1 MTTDT
6 ADKPEPCHLVYS
18 EIIHNRHGSP
28 AHELRKPGF
37 SVLLDLDRLDEA
49 DRISRFFSVN
59 KFNLIS
65 FHESDFGPNHK
76 SQRTKTGSL
85 ISLSAYIRSLA
96 EDYFDPAQIKKIE
109 MLAFPRILGMSFNP
123 ITIYRCLDHN
133 NKDCF
138 RVYEVHNT
146 FGDSHS
152 YASVI
157 STETDAVPLHNV
169 HKMMHVSPFF
179 DVDGYYQLAIRRS
192 ETALKLLVRYCQG
205 KTTLLTATLTGEI
218 VPLTTA
224 RLLKSVTLSGHF
236 PMRPL
241 VSIHYEAVKLFLKGV
256 RFYKRPLPPEHSV
269 SQTVRD
275 VQR

>member
-65 FHESDFGPNHK
+65 FHEADFGPNHK

-96 EDYFDPAQIKKIE
+96 EDYFDPAQIKN
-109 MLAFPRILGMSFNP
+109 R
-123 ITIYRCLDHN
+123 D
-133 NKDCF
+133 
-138 RVYEVHNT
+138 
-146 FGDSHS
+146 
-152 YASVI
+152 
-157 STETDAVPLHNV
+157 
-169 HKMMHVSPFF
+169 
-179 DVDGYYQLAIRRS
+179 
-192 ETALKLLVRYCQG
+192 
-205 KTTLLTATLTGEI
+205 
-218 VPLTTA
+218 A
-224 RLLKSVTLSGHF
+224 RLPSHPGNV
-236 PMRPL
+236 
-241 VSIHYEAVKLFLKGV
+241 V
-256 RFYKRPLPPEHSV
+256 
-269 SQTVRD
+269 
-275 VQR
+275 

>member
-1 MTTDT
+1 M
-6 ADKPEPCHLVYS
+6 
-18 EIIHNRHGSP
+18 
-28 AHELRKPGF
+28 RKPGF

-65 FHESDFGPNHK
+65 FHEADFGPNHK

>member
-65 FHESDFGPNHK
+65 FHEADFGPNHK

-109 MLAFPRILGMSFNP
+109 MLAFL
-123 ITIYRCLDHN
+123 
-133 NKDCF
+133 
-138 RVYEVHNT
+138 
-146 FGDSHS
+146 
-152 YASVI
+152 ASWECRLTR
-157 STETDAVPLHNV
+157 SPSTDALTTTIRT
-169 HKMMHVSPFF
+169 VSVSMRCIILSVTVTAMP
-179 DVDGYYQLAIRRS
+179 VSYQLKLMLCPFITSIR
-192 ETALKLLVRYCQG
+192 
-205 KTTLLTATLTGEI
+205 
-218 VPLTTA
+218 
-224 RLLKSVTLSGHF
+224 
-236 PMRPL
+236 
-241 VSIHYEAVKLFLKGV
+241 
-256 RFYKRPLPPEHSV
+256 
-269 SQTVRD
+269 
-275 VQR
+275 